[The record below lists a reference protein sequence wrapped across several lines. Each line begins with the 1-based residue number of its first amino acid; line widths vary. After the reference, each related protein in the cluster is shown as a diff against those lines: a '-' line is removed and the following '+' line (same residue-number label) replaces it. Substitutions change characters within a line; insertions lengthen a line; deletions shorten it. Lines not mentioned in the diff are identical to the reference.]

1 MTALTVLKKLTDAF
15 FNLRIR
21 TKMLITLMFLMLLP
35 VLLIGF
41 FLMNNRKRSSSRSP
55 RNTTRTF

>member
-41 FLMNNRKRSSSRSP
+41 FFL
-55 RNTTRTF
+55 

>member
-41 FLMNNRKRSSSRSP
+41 FSYEQSEEIIKQKS